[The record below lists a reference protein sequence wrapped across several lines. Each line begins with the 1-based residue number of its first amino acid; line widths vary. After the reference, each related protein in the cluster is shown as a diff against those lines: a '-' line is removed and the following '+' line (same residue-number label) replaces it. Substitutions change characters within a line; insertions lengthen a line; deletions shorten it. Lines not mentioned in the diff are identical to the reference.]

1 MRLAAGVSIRGLAA
15 ECWSQMN
22 RAAKLGVAAVAWIAL
37 GIGIYLLF
45 LRGPTTDI
53 GKLAAWSNSACDS
66 SGGKFTHTTRAP
78 GGSEGL
84 GPNTVRNE
92 FGSTFKRVLDREGT
106 RVDFLDCEVGGSAL
120 LYMQF
125 QSNQAALEAL
135 KANAGKAS
143 TRSLCQLDNAL
154 FFTGNRINFR
164 EYCDRLGGRITM
176 GPPVPVPRVTGM
188 SLSAAEHA
196 LEKAKLGWAV
206 GYRPGHKPPGSRIV
220 RRQDPPA
227 GTRLPRTKLV
237 KLYVQPK

>member
-1 MRLAAGVSIRGLAA
+1 MNRRVRVGLAV
-15 ECWSQMN
+15 
-22 RAAKLGVAAVAWIAL
+22 AALVAVGVAA
-37 GIGIYLLF
+37 YLAF
-45 LRGPTTDI
+45 LRGPTSDI
-53 GKLAAWSNSACDS
+53 GKLTAWSKSACDS
-66 SGGKFTHTTRAP
+66 SGGRFTHETRSP
-78 GGSEGL
+78 GGSEDL
-84 GPNTVRNE
+84 GPRTVENW
-92 FGSTFKRVLDREGT
+92 FGSAFKRILDRDGT

-164 EYCDRLGGRITM
+164 EYCDRLGGRITL

-188 SLSAAEHA
+188 SLSAAERT
-196 LEKAKLGWAV
+196 LERAKLGWSF
-206 GYRPGHKPPGSRIV
+206 GYEPGKSPSGSRIV

-237 KLYVQPK
+237 KLYVKPR

>member
-1 MRLAAGVSIRGLAA
+1 MNRRVKVGLAVGA
-15 ECWSQMN
+15 LI
-22 RAAKLGVAAVAWIAL
+22 AVGVGV
-37 GIGIYLLF
+37 YLVF
-45 LRGPTTDI
+45 LRGPTSDI
-53 GKLAAWSNSACDS
+53 GKLTAWSNSACDS
-66 SGGKFTHTTRAP
+66 SGGKFTHTTRSP

-84 GPNTVRNE
+84 GPHTVENW
-92 FGSTFKRVLDREGT
+92 FGSAFKRTLDREGT

-135 KANAGKAS
+135 KANGGKAS

-164 EYCDRLGGRITM
+164 EYCDRLGGRITL
-176 GPPVPVPRVTGM
+176 GPPVPVPKVTGM
-188 SLSAAEHA
+188 SLSAAQHT
-196 LEKAKLGWAV
+196 LDKAKLGWAYE
-206 GYRPGHKPPGSRIV
+206 YRRGHNPPGSRVV
-220 RRQDPPA
+220 RRQEPPA